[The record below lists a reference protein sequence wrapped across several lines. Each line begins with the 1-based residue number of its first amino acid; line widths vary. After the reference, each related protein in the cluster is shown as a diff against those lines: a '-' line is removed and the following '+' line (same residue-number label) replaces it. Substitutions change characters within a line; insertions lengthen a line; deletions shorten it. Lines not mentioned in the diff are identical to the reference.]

1 MFLCFLSFFIK
12 IDFLK
17 HFDLVKNY
25 NIIYKKRENQCAEE
39 FGYLHGMK
47 AFMMSCSISAHT
59 VVYMGALVVF
69 DSKDLQNLSKLGLQL
84 IFFFFR
90 CSFFSQPFSSVTSQ
104 EVPPFIIPFIERF
117 LFLASQLAIMGGFFS
132 MFSWYDIIKNNP
144 KKYNLKSYFMV
155 RYFRLV
161 MISIPMLL
169 LYFVLPHLGELQFD
183 YLLQNFIN

>member
-1 MFLCFLSFFIK
+1 MCRRIWLPAWNESLYDELLHLGSHRRVYGRVSYFCF
-12 IDFLK
+12 
-17 HFDLVKNY
+17 
-25 NIIYKKRENQCAEE
+25 KRFPE
-39 FGYLHGMK
+39 FEL
-47 AFMMSCSISAHT
+47 
-59 VVYMGALVVF
+59 ALR
-69 DSKDLQNLSKLGLQL
+69 L
-84 IFFFFR
+84 IFLFFR
-90 CSFFSQPFSSVTSQ
+90 CSFFSKPFSSVTSQ